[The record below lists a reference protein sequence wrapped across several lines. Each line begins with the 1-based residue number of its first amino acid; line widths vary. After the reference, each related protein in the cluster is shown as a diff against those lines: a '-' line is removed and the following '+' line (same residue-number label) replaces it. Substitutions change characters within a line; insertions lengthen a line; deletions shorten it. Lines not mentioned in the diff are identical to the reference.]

1 MFDGGAE
8 DLAGTVLVVDDDVA
22 LQETLEAVLE
32 FEGYEVVVARDGL
45 EALAM
50 LTTQRPAVIVLDW
63 AMPRMDGPAFAAA
76 LRQRGLHPGIPVLL
90 LTADGRARQKA
101 AEVGAEGYMAK
112 PFDMTELLD
121 EVARLAAI

>member
-1 MFDGGAE
+1 
-8 DLAGTVLVVDDDVA
+8 LANTVLVVDDDPG

-32 FEGYEVVVARDGL
+32 FEGYDVVLANDGL
-45 EALAM
+45 DALDKLAV
-50 LTTQRPAVIVLDW
+50 QRPAVIVLDW

-76 LRQRGLHPGIPVLL
+76 LREQGLHPRIPILI

-101 AEVGAEGYMAK
+101 TDVEADGYMAK
-112 PFDMTELLD
+112 PFDMKELLH